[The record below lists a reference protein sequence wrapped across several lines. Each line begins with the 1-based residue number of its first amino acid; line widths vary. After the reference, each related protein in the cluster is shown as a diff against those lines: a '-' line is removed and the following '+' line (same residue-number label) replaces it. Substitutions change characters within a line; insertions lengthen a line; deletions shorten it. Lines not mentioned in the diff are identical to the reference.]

1 MNYLVL
7 YDISTKKFRKTIP
20 TYLKKEGMHRLQKSV
35 FLGKLTPIQKNRISH
50 FFNQVIHNEN
60 LNYIV
65 IIPLNN
71 YSIKH
76 MQQYGLQKDIDLFL
90 NKKIVIFV

>member
-7 YDISTKKFRKTIP
+7 YDISTKKFRKIIP
-20 TYLKKEGMHRLQKSV
+20 KFLKKFGMYRLQKSV
-35 FLGKLTPIQKNRISH
+35 FLGNLNKKHKKEISN
-50 FFNQVIHNEN
+50 FFKFLIKEES

-65 IIPLNN
+65 IIPLDNSSINN
-71 YSIKH
+71 IEEYGIK
-76 MQQYGLQKDIDLFL
+76 KDIDLFL